1 MSSKVIYGIPISIPK
16 KPSKRFILGSDKS
29 KKKQKWERTEL
40 PDNWDILPE
49 SKRAKFI
56 EQEFK

>member
-1 MSSKVIYGIPISIPK
+1 MMSSKLIYGIPINIPK
-16 KPSKRFILGSDKS
+16 KPSKRFILGSNKS

-40 PDNWDILPE
+40 PDNWSILPE

-56 EQEFK
+56 E